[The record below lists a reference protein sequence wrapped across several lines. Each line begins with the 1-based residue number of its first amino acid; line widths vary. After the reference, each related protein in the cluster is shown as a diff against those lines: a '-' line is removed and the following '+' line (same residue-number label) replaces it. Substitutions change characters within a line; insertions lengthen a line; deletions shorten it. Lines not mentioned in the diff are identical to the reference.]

1 MNSLEYNSL
10 PSGNRN
16 SKCFHGGCGQKIL
29 GGSVGSSG
37 SCFDAP
43 SYKSPCQRNDNS
55 LGNNSLTA
63 CEYTIDK
70 SLGKGVFGEVFQAT
84 AADGHLVAL
93 KRLPKNGLKFDLNL
107 VNREADV
114 GKRLQGH
121 DGLAKLETCFETV
134 SNVYLVFEYVDGAD
148 LFKLMEDRNFRPLP
162 EAEVKN
168 LCHQLVDSLIFI
180 HSKKVAHRDIKLDN
194 ILLDSKGNT
203 KMIDFGLASM
213 DEDEVYGCRS
223 FVGSPEYVAPEIIQ
237 RKPYSGYKAD
247 VYSLGMVL
255 YCMIFGQFPFIPE
268 KRFESIL
275 NGEEHPALEWPDHL
289 LKFPTFFVSKTAK
302 DLLSAMLEVD
312 PAKRISMEQL
322 ANHSWL
328 QGCGTNKDPNLND
341 SIPNVPN
348 GIGVF

>member
-1 MNSLEYNSL
+1 MNSLEYSVH
-10 PSGNRN
+10 S
-16 SKCFHGGCGQKIL
+16 
-29 GGSVGSSG
+29 GGSRNNKCCNALRCEKNHTGSSG
-37 SCFDAP
+37 LVVDAP
-43 SYKSPCQRNDNS
+43 LFKSPLQRNDNNS
-55 LGNNSLTA
+55 FGNNSYTA

-114 GKRLQGH
+114 GKRLQGNS
-121 DGLAKLETCFETV
+121 GIARLETSFETV

-162 EAEVKN
+162 EIEVKN
-168 LCHQLVDSLIFI
+168 LTRQIVDSLIFV
-180 HSKKVAHRDIKLDN
+180 HSQKVAHRDIKLDN

-203 KMIDFGLASM
+203 RIVDFGLASM
-213 DEDEVYGCRS
+213 DEDEDKGCRS

-255 YCMIFGQFPFIPE
+255 YCMLFGQFPFIPE
-268 KRFESIL
+268 KRFESVI
-275 NGEEHPALEWPDHL
+275 NGEEHPPLEWPDHL

-302 DLLSAMLEVD
+302 DMLSEMLEVD
-312 PAKRISMEQL
+312 PEKRISMEQL
-322 ANHSWL
+322 ANHRWL
-328 QGCGTNKDPNLND
+328 HDSGTNTAPNLHIF
-341 SIPNVPN
+341 SNVPE
-348 GIGVF
+348 IDVC